1 MTLDQN
7 PAPEAPAQAAQPQ
20 QPAAVIVEPAAQS
33 RLAALLHEY
42 PDAKAAADAAAER
55 LKAISDGIKLEL
67 GQAHPG
73 VDRLEVRGPGLPPM
87 SLFKQSRMTF
97 DSKRLKVDAVEAAA
111 KGDPSL
117 AGLYARYARQ
127 NEAFVLKA
135 LKSSGGDD

>member
-1 MTLDQN
+1 MTLDQHHQPGPDAGGEPQS
-7 PAPEAPAQAAQPQ
+7 PAPVVVQ
-20 QPAAVIVEPAAQS
+20 PAAQS

-73 VDRLEVRGPGLPPM
+73 ADRLEVRGPGLPPM
-87 SLFKQSRMTF
+87 SLFKQTRMTF
-97 DSKRLKVDAVEAAA
+97 DSKRLKADAVEAAV

-117 AGLYARYARQ
+117 AELYARYARQ

-135 LKSSGGDD
+135 LKSNGGDD